1 MANTQTNSTFSL
13 STVWKL
19 IEKKAS
25 NFQLEKLMKQSKND
39 TRTLDQ
45 KILFLFIKQIG
56 RW

>member
-25 NFQLEKLMKQSKND
+25 IFQLEKLMKQSKND